1 MKFTISWLK
10 EHLETK
16 ATDEEIVEKL
26 TSLGLEVEE
35 YTDSSMAFADFVVG
49 QVLEESKHPNA
60 DKLKVCKVDNRWS

>member
-10 EHLETK
+10 EHIETT

-35 YTDSSMAFADFVVG
+35 
-49 QVLEESKHPNA
+49 
-60 DKLKVCKVDNRWS
+60 